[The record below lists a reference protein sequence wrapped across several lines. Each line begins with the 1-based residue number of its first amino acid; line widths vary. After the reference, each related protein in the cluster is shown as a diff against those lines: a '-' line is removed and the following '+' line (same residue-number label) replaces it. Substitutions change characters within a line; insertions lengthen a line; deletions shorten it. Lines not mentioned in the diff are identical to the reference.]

1 MAFFDRLP
9 LSQKLALLG
18 LVFTLAFGGFA
29 FEAWRTVGEVG
40 VNGPVYT
47 RIVRMKDLVA
57 DVLPPPEYILESHL
71 IAHQAVST
79 TDPETRRELV
89 ARFTQLESDF
99 DARHAHWLEELPSG
113 SLRESLTARSYAP
126 AHEYFETAR
135 RELVPALESGDQAR
149 ARLVLDGR
157 LEALYASHR
166 AAIDDTVELAN
177 VAAASEERSANE
189 TMQRALYVLAA
200 LAALVVGVLLIAA
213 RIVQRA
219 TADLQAQIASI
230 TAVARRVAD
239 GDLSPV
245 AATVAAADT
254 ADLTDAIR
262 AMTVS
267 LSSLVTRVKQASIT
281 LTTTA
286 GQLAGASRDQD
297 GLVQTLSSSTAETAA
312 TTKEISATSQSLQKT
327 MEEVAGLSVRAADV
341 AESGRVGL
349 GQMRT
354 SVESLEKA
362 TINVSDKLSTIRDR
376 ATDITGVVTTM
387 SKVAEQTNLLSVNAA
402 IEAEKAGE
410 QGRGF
415 LVVAR
420 EIRRLADQ
428 SAVASLDIEHMVRQM
443 QSAVGSGVMEMDR
456 FAEHVR
462 RVATT
467 TSGVADQLG
476 EVIERM
482 QSLTTRIESA
492 SEGMQAQALGAKQI
506 SEAMAMLKDGAS
518 QTAAVV
524 TDLKLASGGLEQ
536 AVSSLRE
543 DVSRFSVG

>member
-9 LSQKLALLG
+9 LSRKLLWLG
-18 LVFTLAFGGFA
+18 LVFLVAFGGFA
-29 FEAWRTVGEVG
+29 FESWQTVTDVG

-57 DVLPPPEYILESHL
+57 DVLPPPEYIIESHL
-71 IAHQAVST
+71 IAHQAVSSS
-79 TDPETRRELV
+79 DPDTRRELIRRL
-89 ARFTQLESDF
+89 ATLESEF
-99 DARHAHWLEELPSG
+99 DARHAHWLQELASG
-113 SLRESLTARSYAP
+113 DLRNALTVRSYAP

-135 RELVPALESGDQAR
+135 RDLIPALESGDQAR
-149 ARLVLDGR
+149 ARQVLDGR

-177 VAAASEERSANE
+177 VQAASEERSAND
-189 TMQRALYVLAA
+189 TMQRALYVLAG
-200 LAALVVGVLLIAA
+200 LSALVVVVLLIAA

-219 TADLQAQIASI
+219 TGDLQTQIASV
-230 TAVARRVAD
+230 TAVARRVAG

-245 AATVAAADT
+245 VDKGAAADT

-262 AMTVS
+262 TMTAS

-286 GQLAGASRDQD
+286 AQLAGASRDQD

-312 TTKEISATSQSLQKT
+312 TSKEISVTSQGLQKT
-327 MEEVAGLSVRAADV
+327 MEEVASLSGRAADV

-362 TINVSDKLSTIRDR
+362 TISVSDKLSTIRDR
-376 ATDITGVVTTM
+376 ATEITGVVTTM

-476 EVIERM
+476 EVIRQM
-482 QSLTTRIESA
+482 QSLTSRIESA
-492 SEGMQAQALGAKQI
+492 SEGMQAQALGARQI
-506 SEAMAMLKDGAS
+506 SEAMGMLKDGAS

-536 AVSSLRE
+536 AVTSLRE

>member
-1 MAFFDRLP
+1 M
-9 LSQKLALLG
+9 
-18 LVFTLAFGGFA
+18 
-29 FEAWRTVGEVG
+29 
-40 VNGPVYT
+40 
-47 RIVRMKDLVA
+47 
-57 DVLPPPEYILESHL
+57 
-71 IAHQAVST
+71 
-79 TDPETRRELV
+79 
-89 ARFTQLESDF
+89 
-99 DARHAHWLEELPSG
+99 
-113 SLRESLTARSYAP
+113 
-126 AHEYFETAR
+126 
-135 RELVPALESGDQAR
+135 
-149 ARLVLDGR
+149 
-157 LEALYASHR
+157 
-166 AAIDDTVELAN
+166 
-177 VAAASEERSANE
+177 
-189 TMQRALYVLAA
+189 
-200 LAALVVGVLLIAA
+200 
-213 RIVQRA
+213 
-219 TADLQAQIASI
+219 
-230 TAVARRVAD
+230 
-239 GDLSPV
+239 
-245 AATVAAADT
+245 
-254 ADLTDAIR
+254 
-262 AMTVS
+262 
-267 LSSLVTRVKQASIT
+267 
-281 LTTTA
+281 
-286 GQLAGASRDQD
+286 
-297 GLVQTLSSSTAETAA
+297 
-312 TTKEISATSQSLQKT
+312 
-327 MEEVAGLSVRAADV
+327 RAADG

-349 GQMRT
+349 GQMRS

-476 EVIERM
+476 EVIKQM
-482 QSLTTRIESA
+482 GSLTTRIESA
-492 SEGMQAQALGAKQI
+492 SEGMHAQALGAKQI

-524 TDLKLASGGLEQ
+524 TDLKRASGGLEQ

-543 DVSRFSVG
+543 DVARFSVG